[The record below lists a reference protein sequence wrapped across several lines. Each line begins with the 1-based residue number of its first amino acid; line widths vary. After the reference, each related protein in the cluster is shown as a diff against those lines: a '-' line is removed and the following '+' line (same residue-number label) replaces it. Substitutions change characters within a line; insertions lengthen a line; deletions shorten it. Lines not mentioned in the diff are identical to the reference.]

1 MDAFETVHVWVMALG
16 PSGSP
21 DNETGLFRAHFNHT
35 ANLKEHKMQVDKN
48 GYKK

>member
-1 MDAFETVHVWVMALG
+1 MDAFWTVHIWVMALG

-21 DNETGLFRAHFNHT
+21 GYETGLFRARFNHT
-35 ANLKEHKMQVDKN
+35 ANQKEHKMQVDKN